1 MLLAVRFDVVYV
13 IKLVLIMALE
23 EVELS
28 SLDEELFSDIEL
40 SELAQEFIFIIKNK
54 LRKVRMNKN
63 FRLEIFINEK
73 EMRPLSNTNAVSIT
87 SHFQFFHPKSEFY
100 F

>member
-28 SLDEELFSDIEL
+28 SLDEEAVSDIEF
-40 SELAQEFIFIIKNK
+40 SELAQEFIFIIKKK
-54 LRKVRMNKN
+54 LSKVRMNKN
-63 FRLEIFINEK
+63 FRLEIFFNEK
-73 EMRPLSNTNAVSIT
+73 EMRPLSNPNAVSIT
-87 SHFQFFHPKSEFY
+87 SHLGIMEIS
-100 F
+100 

>member
-1 MLLAVRFDVVYV
+1 MLFAVRFDVVYV
-13 IKLVLIMALE
+13 IKLVLIVTLL

-54 LRKVRMNKN
+54 LSKVRMNKN
-63 FRLEIFINEK
+63 FRLEIFFNEK
-73 EMRPLSNTNAVSIT
+73 EMRPLSNPNAVNII
-87 SHFQFFHPKSEFY
+87 SHLGIMESLLENFW
-100 F
+100 

>member
-63 FRLEIFINEK
+63 FRLEIFFNEK

-87 SHFQFFHPKSEFY
+87 SHLGILEIS
-100 F
+100 